1 MLPEPS
7 FIDRDPSQV
16 TAELIETYEQM
27 TGRTLQPAQVERVL
41 IDLIAYRESLLRIA
55 VQEAAKQNLL
65 TYAVF
70 PMLDYLGE
78 LVGVTRLPAAQARTT
93 LRFTLVEPQGVD
105 VAIPVGTRAVSKDGQ
120 QYFTTDT
127 ALTIPA
133 GQTTGDVTAAAEAA
147 GAAANGYLA
156 GDVNTLVGPVAFVVG
171 VTNTTLVTGGTDAE
185 SDDHLRTRIQEAPEQ
200 FSVAGSRGAYRFWA
214 KSAHQDIIDVAVLS
228 PSPGVVAVYPLLTS
242 GAPSPEIIALVSTVL
257 NSEKVRPL
265 TDSVQVLSPVQQD
278 YTIAANL
285 VLYSWADEQS
295 VLKLVN
301 DALAGYAVS
310 VASRLGVDVVTS
322 QIIALING
330 VSGVYKTILLSP
342 AADGAT
348 ADNAW
353 AFCTAITLTVTG
365 YSNG

>member
-7 FIDRDPSQV
+7 FIDRDPTQI

-41 IDLIAYRESLLRIA
+41 IDLIAYRESLVRIA

-65 TYAVF
+65 AYAVF

-78 LVGVTRLPAAQARTT
+78 LVGVTRLPAAPARTT
-93 LRFTLVEPQGVD
+93 LRFTLVGPQTFD
-105 VAIPVGTRAVSKDGQ
+105 VVVAAGTRVLTKDEQ
-120 QYFTTDT
+120 QYFTTD
-127 ALTIPA
+127 AQLTIAA
-133 GQTTGDVTAAAEAA
+133 GQTTGEVTATAEAA
-147 GAAANGYLA
+147 GAAANGYLP
-156 GDVNTLVGPVAFVVG
+156 GDVNVLVGPAAFVAG
-171 VTNTTLVTGGTDAE
+171 AANTTLTTGGTDAE
-185 SDDHLRTRIQEAPEQ
+185 TDDHLRTRIQEAPER
-200 FSVAGSRGAYRFWA
+200 FSNAGSRGAYRFWA

-228 PSPGVVAVYPLLTS
+228 PSPGVVAVYPLLKS
-242 GAPSPEIIALVSTVL
+242 GTPSPEILSLVSTVL
-257 NSEKVRPL
+257 NNEKVRPL
-265 TDSVQVLSPVQQD
+265 TDSVQVLSPVRQD
-278 YTIAANL
+278 YAITANL

-301 DALAGYAVS
+301 DALSGYAAS

-330 VSGVYKTILLSP
+330 VSGVYKTTLLLP
-342 AADGAT
+342 AADATT

-353 AFCTAITLTVTG
+353 ASCTAITLTVVG

>member
-16 TAELIETYEQM
+16 TAELVETYEQM
-27 TGRTLQPAQVERVL
+27 TGRTLHPAQVERVM

-65 TYAVF
+65 AYAVF

-78 LVGVTRLPAAQARTT
+78 LIGVTRLLAAQARTT
-93 LRFTLVEPQGVD
+93 LRFTLVGPQDFD
-105 VAIPVGTRAVSKDGQ
+105 VTIPAGTRAVSKDNQ
-120 QYFTTDT
+120 QYFSTDSL
-127 ALTIPA
+127 LTIPA
-133 GQTTGDVTAAAEAA
+133 GQTTGDVTATAEVA

-156 GDVNTLVGPVAFVVG
+156 GDINTLVGPVAFVDG
-171 VTNTTLVTGGTDAE
+171 VANTTLVMGGTDAE
-185 SDDHLRTRIQEAPEQ
+185 SDDHLRARIQEAPEQ
-200 FSVAGSRGAYRFWA
+200 FSVAGSSGAYRFWV
-214 KSAHQDIIDVAVLS
+214 KTAHQDIIDVAVLS
-228 PSPGVVAVYPLLTS
+228 PSPGVVAVYPLLTT
-242 GAPSPEIIALVSTVL
+242 GAPSPEVLSLVSTIL

-265 TDSVQVLSPVQQD
+265 TDSVQVYSPIQQD
-278 YTIAANL
+278 YAIVADL

-301 DALAGYAVS
+301 DALATYTSAG
-310 VASRLGVDVVTS
+310 ASRLGVDVVTS

-330 VSGVYKTILLSP
+330 VSGVYKTTLLSP
-342 AADGAT
+342 GTDSAIAE
-348 ADNAW
+348 NAW
-353 AFCTAITLTVTG
+353 AHCTEITIAVTG